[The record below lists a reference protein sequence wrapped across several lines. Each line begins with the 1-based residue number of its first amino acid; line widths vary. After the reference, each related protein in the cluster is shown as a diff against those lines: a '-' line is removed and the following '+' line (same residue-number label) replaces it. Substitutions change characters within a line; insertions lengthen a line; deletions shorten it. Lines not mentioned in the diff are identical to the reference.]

1 MILWM
6 LGILTHH
13 HSQRCKD
20 YRSKAYVDM
29 NITVISSSVYKDVN
43 VYLTEP
49 PTSARRVKV
58 LK

>member
-29 NITVISSSVYKDVN
+29 NITVTSSSVYKDVMFT
-43 VYLTEP
+43 LQSP